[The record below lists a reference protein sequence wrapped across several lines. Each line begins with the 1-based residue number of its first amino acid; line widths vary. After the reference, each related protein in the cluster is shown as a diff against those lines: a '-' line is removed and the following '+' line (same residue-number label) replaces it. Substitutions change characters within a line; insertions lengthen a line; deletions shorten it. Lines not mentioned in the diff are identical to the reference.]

1 KCTGCL
7 LCTKNCPQGAISG
20 KKKEPQ
26 RIDAEKCIKCGICR
40 DVCRFDAVL
49 VQ

>member
-1 KCTGCL
+1 
-7 LCTKNCPQGAISG
+7 ISG
-20 KKKEPQ
+20 EKKQ
-26 RIDAEKCIKCGICR
+26 LHVIDAEDCIKCGICR